1 MRRNYLTPQVSQQP
15 VLVSLRADGGAWQA
29 GERGSNL
36 GHHSGVLAGGH
47 VCLCV
52 LVDGDVRARL
62 EKRVRALGVE
72 EGRPALLSVVEGCL
86 DETEWPGFGG

>member
-1 MRRNYLTPQVSQQP
+1 M
-15 VLVSLRADGGAWQA
+15 
-29 GERGSNL
+29 
-36 GHHSGVLAGGH
+36 
-47 VCLCV
+47 CV